1 MHPPRRRRLV
11 HLLSGLVISRLPPI
25 IRGRPR
31 LAALIIIA
39 TTLSC
44 VVAGAYAASRG
55 PSLDD
60 AAVRG
65 EVAGTELGDQIGRVD
80 GAKGGRADGIRAG
93 RNETYQPRFQ
103 IAYHAAY
110 RAAYSKAY
118 ATGQSTQDANNGA
131 SATARGRANYR
142 QSCAESYGSMEGGVC
157 FGGIGD
163 Y

>member
-1 MHPPRRRRLV
+1 M
-11 HLLSGLVISRLPPI
+11 ISRLPPI

-131 SATARGRANYR
+131 SVDLATCETSGTGFDALCTVWTDQIGRAH
-142 QSCAESYGSMEGGVC
+142 V
-157 FGGIGD
+157 
-163 Y
+163 